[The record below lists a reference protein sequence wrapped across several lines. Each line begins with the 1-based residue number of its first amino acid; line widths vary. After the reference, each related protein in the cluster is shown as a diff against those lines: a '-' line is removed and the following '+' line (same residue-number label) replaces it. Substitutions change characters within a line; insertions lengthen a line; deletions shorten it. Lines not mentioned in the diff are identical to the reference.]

1 MPGTLGWLVCTA
13 HKTDGTPCKAPVV
26 RGARV
31 CIKHGAAAGHVR
43 AAAYARLERLVDP
56 AISTL
61 REAML
66 RGDSHSVRLKA
77 AESILDRAGIVAEQK
92 LEVDNQ
98 VTIRVSY
105 EDVEMAK
112 HVVDGTIID
121 QVPMLSNG
129 QNGHQ
134 KTAPKGGDENGAEG
148 D

>member
-1 MPGTLGWLVCTA
+1 MPGTIGWLVCTA

-61 REAML
+61 RETMM
-66 RGDSHSVRLKA
+66 RGESHAVRLKA

-92 LEVDNQ
+92 VEVDNQ
-98 VTIRVSY
+98 VTIKVSY
-105 EDVEMAK
+105 EDVEVAK
-112 HVVDGTIID
+112 AIVIEHEPKALT
-121 QVPMLSNG
+121 NG
-129 QNGHQ
+129 QNGHE
-134 KTAPKGGDENGAEG
+134 KTPPKRGDENGAEG